1 MAKKTEFSLEIVKK
15 YIFWA
20 CIPIGLL
27 FPAFTTFS
35 AVNSITKAF
44 NDRKNA
50 LESTKK
56 TTEGISSDRSH
67 PNEITITDIQNCSK
81 ELRVR
86 VMQAWR
92 ILEKDQ
98 RERNLW
104 PEDVGPEFNAE
115 VSKLKF
121 FDEMTIDA
129 REHYLNFIEKYLP
142 NLEVFVDR
150 RRVQQKDDQGEWK
163 EMEPNTTAT
172 AVTTSNT
179 SSDMGMDM
187 GRSMSGGSGGG
198 GMPDMNIMG
207 TTEPALPRGPDGEE
221 IYRYVGTVDW
231 SNPETRT
238 VTSSWAR
245 LPKSNEV
252 WFAQEELWV
261 YHALLSVIKE
271 SNAEATGPH
280 NAVVKRIE
288 NLLIGQA
295 ASAALEARSSSRI
308 SNPGGASSMM
318 GGSEMSSP
326 SMDPSG
332 SGVGGITVARTE
344 EDVITIKKNNRYV
357 DDKAK
362 PLKADDK
369 APFDQFKRMPICLRL
384 IVDQRRIPEILV
396 NCANCSMPIDVL
408 WVRIN
413 PAATKP
419 FDLSAYDASIA
430 ASASAG
436 GGDMMGGG
444 SMGMG
449 SEMGGGGGYSG
460 SGMSGSSGGTT
471 AGDDTQVRIDS
482 IGGIYGTNAIPIEIY
497 GCINIFN
504 PVEHGGLQQQD
515 EPATETTP
523 Q

>member
-1 MAKKTEFSLEIVKK
+1 MAKKVEFSLETVKK

-27 FPAFTTFS
+27 FPVITTYM
-35 AVNSITKAF
+35 AVGSISKAF

-67 PNEITITDIQNCSK
+67 PNEITIKDIENCTK
-81 ELRVR
+81 ELRGR
-86 VMQAWR
+86 VMQAWM

-104 PEDVGPEFNAE
+104 PIDVLGEPFFNE

-121 FDEMTIDA
+121 TDEMSTDA
-129 REHYLNFIEKYLP
+129 REKYLNFVEDYLP
-142 NLEVFVDR
+142 SLEVFVDR
-150 RRVQQKDDQGEWK
+150 RRVQEKDDQGNWK
-163 EMEPNTTAT
+163 E
-172 AVTTSNT
+172 VSSISNVSAMSP
-179 SSDMGMDM
+179 SSDNM
-187 GRSMSGGSGGG
+187 SGGG
-198 GMPDMNIMG
+198 GMGGGMGGEMPGMSLAG
-207 TTEPALPRGPDGEE
+207 TTEAPLPRGPDGEE

-231 SNPETRT
+231 PNPETRT
-238 VTSSWAR
+238 VTSSWAK

-261 YHALLSVIKE
+261 YHAILSVIKE
-271 SNAEATGPH
+271 SNAEASATGTH
-280 NAVVKRIE
+280 NAAVKRIE

-295 ASAALEARSSSRI
+295 ASAALEARTSSRI
-308 SNPGGASSMM
+308 SSPGGASSMES
-318 GGSEMSSP
+318 SEMSP
-326 SMDPSG
+326 SMMDG
-332 SGVGGITVARTE
+332 GVGGITVARTE
-344 EDVITIKKNNRYV
+344 EDVIAIKKNNRYV

-384 IVDQRRIPEILV
+384 IVDQRRVPEILV

-413 PAATKP
+413 PAAAKP
-419 FDLSAYDASIA
+419 FDLGAYDSSIA
-430 ASASAG
+430 ASGASGGEMGSDMSG
-436 GGDMMGGG
+436 GGMGGG
-444 SMGMG
+444 MS
-449 SEMGGGGGYSG
+449 GG
-460 SGMSGSSGGTT
+460 GMSGGGMSGGSEGGRS
-471 AGDDTQVRIDS
+471 GDDTAVRMDG
-482 IGGIYGTNAIPIEIY
+482 IGIGSVYGTNAIPIEIY

-515 EPATETTP
+515 ESVANTNP
-523 Q
+523 

>member
-1 MAKKTEFSLEIVKK
+1 MAKKTEFSLETVKK

-35 AVNSITKAF
+35 AVTSITKAF
-44 NDRKNA
+44 NDRKSV

-67 PNEITITDIQNCSK
+67 PNEITITDIQNCIK

-86 VMQAWR
+86 VMQAWMT
-92 ILEKDQ
+92 LEKDQ

-104 PEDVGPEFNAE
+104 PEDVGAEFREE
-115 VSKLKF
+115 VTKLKF
-121 FDEMTIDA
+121 FDEMTINA
-129 REHYLNFIEKYLP
+129 RELYLNFVEKYLP
-142 NLEVFVDR
+142 QLEIFVDR
-150 RRVQQKDDQGEWK
+150 RRVQQKNDQGEWK
-163 EMEPNTTAT
+163 EMEPNTTVAS
-172 AVTTSNT
+172 SNT
-179 SSDMGMDM
+179 SSDMGM
-187 GRSMSGGSGGG
+187 GGMDRGSSGG

-207 TTEPALPRGPDGEE
+207 TTENTLPLGPDGEE

-231 SNPETRT
+231 PNPETRT

-271 SNAEATGPH
+271 SNTEATGPH

-295 ASAALEARSSSRI
+295 AAAALESRSSSRLGGA
-308 SNPGGASSMM
+308 GGASSME
-318 GGSEMSSP
+318 GGEYS
-326 SMDPSG
+326 SMDSA
-332 SGVGGITVARTE
+332 GGDGGGGLTVARTE

-362 PLKADDK
+362 PLKANDK

-419 FDLSAYDASIA
+419 FDLGAYDASVT
-430 ASASAG
+430 ASGAGG
-436 GGDMMGGG
+436 GGDMGG
-444 SMGMG
+444 GMG
-449 SEMGGGGGYSG
+449 SEMSGGGYSG
-460 SGMSGSSGGTT
+460 GGSEGGRSTT
-471 AGDDTQVRIDS
+471 GDDTQVRIDS

-515 EPATETTP
+515 ELTTETNP
-523 Q
+523 

>member
-1 MAKKTEFSLEIVKK
+1 MAKKTEFSLEMVKK

-27 FPAFTTFS
+27 FPVFTTYS
-35 AVNSITKAF
+35 SVTSITKAF
-44 NDRKNA
+44 NDRKTA

-67 PNEITITDIQNCSK
+67 PNEITISDIQNCCK
-81 ELRVR
+81 ELRGR

-92 ILEKDQ
+92 TLEKDQ

-104 PEDVGPEFNAE
+104 PEKVGPDFNEE
-115 VSKLKF
+115 VTKLKF
-121 FDEMTIDA
+121 LDEMTINA
-129 REHYLNFIEKYLP
+129 REHYLTFVNDYLP
-142 NLEVFVDR
+142 ELEIYVDR
-150 RRVQQKDDQGEWK
+150 RRIQQKDDQGNWK
-163 EMEPNTTAT
+163 EMEATAT
-172 AVTTSNT
+172 VTA
-179 SSDMGMDM
+179 SSSSPTGSGYDTEMG
-187 GRSMSGGSGGG
+187 GRMSGEMSN
-198 GMPDMNIMG
+198 MNVMG
-207 TTEPALPRGPDGEE
+207 TTETALPRGPDGEE

-231 SNPETRT
+231 ANPETRT
-238 VTSSWAR
+238 VTSSWAK

-271 SNAEATGPH
+271 SNAEATGTH
-280 NAVVKRIE
+280 NAVIKRIE

-308 SNPGGASSMM
+308 SNPGGVSSSMD
-318 GGSEMSSP
+318 SEMSP
-326 SMDPSG
+326 SMDG
-332 SGVGGITVARTE
+332 GAGLGAGGITVARTE
-344 EDVITIKKNNRYV
+344 EDVIAIKKNNRYV

-384 IVDQRRIPEILV
+384 IVDQQRIPEILV

-419 FDLSAYDASIA
+419 FDLGAYDASIA

-436 GGDMMGGG
+436 GGEMGMGGG
-444 SMGMG
+444 GMG
-449 SEMGGGGGYSG
+449 EMGDSGGGGGYSG
-460 SGMSGSSGGTT
+460 TSGGGSTSG
-471 AGDDTQVRIDS
+471 GDDTQVRIDS
-482 IGGIYGTNAIPIEIY
+482 IGGVYGTNAVPIEIY

-504 PVEHGGLQQQD
+504 PVEHGGLQQQ
-515 EPATETTP
+515 EESVTETNP

>member
-1 MAKKTEFSLEIVKK
+1 MAKKTEFSLEMVKK
-15 YIFWA
+15 YLFWA

-27 FPAFTTFS
+27 FPAFTTYS
-35 AVNSITKAF
+35 AVSSISKAF

-67 PNEITITDIQNCSK
+67 PNENTITDINNCSK
-81 ELRVR
+81 ELRGR
-86 VMQAWR
+86 VMQAWMT
-92 ILEKDQ
+92 LEKDQ

-104 PEDVGPEFNAE
+104 PEKVGPVKDEI
-115 VSKLKF
+115 SRKKLKF
-121 FDEMTIDA
+121 FDEISINA
-129 REHYLNFIEKYLP
+129 RENYLNFVNGYLP
-142 NLEVFVDR
+142 ELEVFVDR
-150 RRVQQKDDQGEWK
+150 RRVQQKDDEGNWK
-163 EMEPNTTAT
+163 EMEPDAASVASGN
-172 AVTTSNT
+172 NP
-179 SSDMGMDM
+179 SSDNMRTGGEL
-187 GRSMSGGSGGG
+187 GRGESS
-198 GMPDMNIMG
+198 MNIMG
-207 TTEPALPRGPDGEE
+207 TTEAALPRGPDGEE

-231 SNPETRT
+231 PNPETRT
-238 VTSSWAR
+238 VTSSWVK

-295 ASAALEARSSSRI
+295 ASSALESRSSSRL
-308 SNPGGASSMM
+308 SGQSSASS
-318 GGSEMSSP
+318 ESSDMY
-326 SMDPSG
+326 SSSRDDPSG

-344 EDVITIKKNNRYV
+344 EDVIAIKMNNRYV

-362 PLKADDK
+362 PLKAGDK

-419 FDLSAYDASIA
+419 FDLSAYDASTT
-430 ASASAG
+430 AG
-436 GGDMMGGG
+436 GGSGGSGSDM
-444 SMGMG
+444 SMGMRSG
-449 SEMGGGGGYSG
+449 GMGDSGGYGGGGGMPG
-460 SGMSGSSGGTT
+460 SGGGITT
-471 AGDDTQVRIDS
+471 GDDTQVRIDS

-504 PVEHGGLQQQD
+504 PVEHGGLQQQE

>member
-1 MAKKTEFSLEIVKK
+1 MAKKTEFSLELVKK

-27 FPAFTTFS
+27 FPVFTTYS
-35 AVNSITKAF
+35 SVNSITKAF
-44 NDRKNA
+44 NDRKNV
-50 LESTKK
+50 LENTKK

-67 PNEITITDIQNCSK
+67 PNEITISDIQNCCK
-81 ELRVR
+81 DLRGR
-86 VMQAWR
+86 VMRAWR
-92 ILEKDQ
+92 TLEKDQ

-104 PEDVGPEFNAE
+104 PEDVGREFSEE
-115 VSKLKF
+115 VTKLKF
-121 FDEMTIDA
+121 FDEMTINA
-129 REHYLNFIEKYLP
+129 RENYLNFVEKYLP

-150 RRVQQKDDQGEWK
+150 RRVQQKDDQGNWK
-163 EMEPNTTAT
+163 EMDVTA
-172 AVTTSNT
+172 AVTAPSSN
-179 SSDMGMDM
+179 MGMESGMDS
-187 GRSMSGGSGGG
+187 GRRGNSE
-198 GMPDMNIMG
+198 MPNMNIMG
-207 TTEPALPRGPDGEE
+207 TTETALPQGPDGEE

-231 SNPETRT
+231 PNPETRA
-238 VTSSWAR
+238 VPASWVR

-271 SNAEATGPH
+271 SNTGATGPH

-308 SNPGGASSMM
+308 SNSSGAASMGSDMSSTSSMSSM
-318 GGSEMSSP
+318 EGSAGGL
-326 SMDPSG
+326 
-332 SGVGGITVARTE
+332 TVARTE

-362 PLKADDK
+362 PLKADEK
-369 APFDQFKRMPICLRL
+369 SPFDQFKRMPICLRL

-396 NCANCSMPIDVL
+396 SCANCSMPIDVL

-413 PAATKP
+413 PAAAKP
-419 FDLSAYDASIA
+419 FDLSAYDASIN
-430 ASASAG
+430 AS
-436 GGDMMGGG
+436 GGG
-444 SMGMG
+444 SDIGGMSGRGSDMGD
-449 SEMGGGGGYSG
+449 GGGYSG
-460 SGMSGSSGGTT
+460 TSGGGRSTT
-471 AGDDTQVRIDS
+471 GDDTQVRIDS
-482 IGGIYGTNAIPIEIY
+482 IGGIYGTNAIPIEIH

-515 EPATETTP
+515 ELITETNP
-523 Q
+523 

>member
-1 MAKKTEFSLEIVKK
+1 MAKKTEFSLETVKK
-15 YIFWA
+15 YIFWV

-35 AVNSITKAF
+35 AVTSITKAF
-44 NDRKNA
+44 NDRKNV
-50 LESTKK
+50 LENTKK
-56 TTEGISSDRSH
+56 TTEGIIAERSH

-86 VMQAWR
+86 VMQAWTT
-92 ILEKDQ
+92 LEKDQ

-104 PEDVGPEFNAE
+104 PEDVGGNFSEE

-121 FDEMTIDA
+121 FDEMTINA
-129 REHYLNFIEKYLP
+129 REHYLTFVSDYLP
-142 NLEVFVDR
+142 KLEVFVDR

-163 EMEPNTTAT
+163 EIEPNTTAT
-172 AVTTSNT
+172 AAHI
-179 SSDMGMDM
+179 SSDMG
-187 GRSMSGGSGGG
+187 GGG
-198 GMPDMNIMG
+198 GGDLGRSGMSDTNIMG
-207 TTEPALPRGPDGEE
+207 TTEAALPLGLNGEE

-231 SNPETRT
+231 PNPETRT
-238 VTSSWAR
+238 VTSSWAK

-271 SNAEATGPH
+271 SNTEATGPH

-295 ASAALEARSSSRI
+295 AAAALASRSSSRL
-308 SNPGGASSMM
+308 SSPSGESSMT
-318 GGSEMSSP
+318 GSEMPSS
-326 SMDPSG
+326 SMDDSG
-332 SGVGGITVARTE
+332 GGVGGITVARTE
-344 EDVITIKKNNRYV
+344 EDVIAIKMNNRYV

-362 PLKADDK
+362 PLKAGEK
-369 APFDQFKRMPICLRL
+369 SPFDQFKRMPICLRL

-419 FDLSAYDASIA
+419 FDLGAYDASVA
-430 ASASAG
+430 AGGAG
-436 GGDMMGGG
+436 AGGSDMGMGAGSMGRGGDMGDGGG
-444 SMGMG
+444 S
-449 SEMGGGGGYSG
+449 GGGYGGSAG
-460 SGMSGSSGGTT
+460 SGRTT
-471 AGDDTQVRIDS
+471 ADDTQVRIDS
-482 IGGIYGTNAIPIEIY
+482 IGGVYGTNAIPIEIY

-515 EPATETTP
+515 ELATETNP
-523 Q
+523 

>member
-1 MAKKTEFSLEIVKK
+1 MAKKTEFSLEMVKK

-20 CIPIGLL
+20 CVPIGLL
-27 FPAFTTFS
+27 FPFFTTCS
-35 AVNSITKAF
+35 SVASIDKAF
-44 NDRKNA
+44 KDRKNA

-67 PNEITITDIQNCSK
+67 PNEITISDIQNCCK

-86 VMQAWR
+86 VKQAWT

-104 PEDVGPEFNAE
+104 PKKVGPAFNE
-115 VSKLKF
+115 EITKLKF
-121 FDEMTIDA
+121 FDEITIKS
-129 REHYLNFIEKYLP
+129 REDYLNFVEEYLP
-142 NLEVFVDR
+142 ELEVFVDR

-163 EMEPNTTAT
+163 EMDITA
-172 AVTTSNT
+172 AVTA
-179 SSDMGMDM
+179 SSVSGGDSDLGMGRETGM
-187 GRSMSGGSGGG
+187 GRSE
-198 GMPDMNIMG
+198 MPSMNIMG
-207 TTEPALPRGPDGEE
+207 TTEASLPRGPDGEE

-231 SNPETRT
+231 PNPETRT

-271 SNAEATGPH
+271 SNIEATGPH

-295 ASAALEARSSSRI
+295 AAAALEARSSGRI
-308 SNPGGASSMM
+308 SNPSGAASSM
-318 GGSEMSSP
+318 GSEMSP
-326 SMDPSG
+326 SMSG
-332 SGVGGITVARTE
+332 DGGLGGGGGITVARTE
-344 EDVITIKKNNRYV
+344 DDVITVKMNNRYV
-357 DDKAK
+357 DNKAT
-362 PLKADDK
+362 PLKASDK
-369 APFDQFKRMPICLRL
+369 PPFDQFKRMPICLRL

-413 PAATKP
+413 PAATKS
-419 FDLSAYDASIA
+419 FDLGAYDASVA
-430 ASASAG
+430 ASSAG
-436 GGDMMGGG
+436 GGDGMSGMSGMSDMGGG
-444 SMGMG
+444 SGGYGGRSGM
-449 SEMGGGGGYSG
+449 SGGGGGS
-460 SGMSGSSGGTT
+460 TT
-471 AGDDTQVRIDS
+471 GDDTQVRIDS

-497 GCINIFN
+497 GCISIFN
-504 PVEHGGLQQQD
+504 PVEHGGLQQQ
-515 EPATETTP
+515 EESITETNP
-523 Q
+523 